1 MQSPWE
7 QDWVREVAQGRALGT
22 GRAQG
27 RPHLLAAPGAA
38 EGPLLQVMALTRTSK
53 PGWTTSES
61 PELEIEPFL
70 QCGTGIE
77 SKRLGRLVLCS
88 ACSGDCSYSWCVQAP
103 AAVILL

>member
-7 QDWVREVAQGRALGT
+7 QDWVREVAQGRALGM

-38 EGPLLQVMALTRTSK
+38 EGPLLQAMALTRTSK

-61 PELEIEPFL
+61 PELVIEASHFCCVELELRARGWEIGSMQCL
-70 QCGTGIE
+70 Q
-77 SKRLGRLVLCS
+77 
-88 ACSGDCSYSWCVQAP
+88 W
-103 AAVILL
+103 